1 MPLKYKTNGG
11 GGDFKSVPSGS
22 HIAVCN
28 LVADLGLQPGSA
40 AYPAPK
46 HKVYI
51 RFEVQAERVDYEK
64 DGKKFNLPAVIGQA
78 FTASMHE
85 KSNLRKQL
93 EGWRGRK
100 FTDDEASNFDVS
112 TILGKGCMLSVIEN
126 VVGDKVYSNIAA
138 ISGLPKGMPAQT
150 AENDLLYYA
159 EDDTA
164 SLKSLPEWIQEKIAN
179 KVKPKAESA
188 TGTYADRPD
197 DFDYG
202 YNQHNVQIT
211 DDDIPF

>member
-1 MPLKYKTNGG
+1 MPLKYKTNAG

-46 HKVYI
+46 HKVYV
-51 RFEVQAERVDYEK
+51 RFEVAAERVEYEK
-64 DGKKFNLPAVIGQA
+64 DGKKIDGPVVIGSF

-85 KSNLRKQL
+85 KATLRARL

-100 FTDDEASNFDVS
+100 FTDDEAANFDVS
-112 TILGKGCMLSVIEN
+112 TILGKPCMLTVVEN
-126 VVGDKVYSNIAA
+126 VVGDKVYTNIAS
-138 ISGLPKGMPAQT
+138 ISPLPKGVSAPT
-150 AENDLLYYA
+150 NENDLLYYA
-159 EDDTA
+159 EDDTQQFKA
-164 SLKSLPEWIQEKIAN
+164 LPDWIREKITN
-179 KVKPKAESA
+179 QIKQKAESA
-188 TGTYADRPD
+188 TGTYADRSD
-197 DFDYG
+197 KYDYSDVG
-202 YNQHNVQIT
+202 IT